1 MKHPSVVELF
11 ERSVDQFERRTAIER
26 VGQTVTYGELDISSS
41 NFANCLLDAGATKGA
56 TVAILLEDPVE
67 VIKAILGTL
76 KAGCAFVPLEAA
88 MPEKR
93 LLSMLSLVEPQWCVV
108 EEKFIERV
116 NSGTAKVISIAGQ
129 DFTGYFNPRR
139 PDIQLAPDDMVYVY
153 FTSGSTGQPKGIAG
167 RRKGIDH
174 FIRWEVKT
182 LGVGPGTRVSQVL
195 PFSFDGSLR
204 DIFVP
209 LTSGGPH
216 SAPRRT

>member
-1 MKHPSVVELF
+1 MKNLNVVELF
-11 ERSVDQFERRTAIER
+11 QHIVDEHESRAAIER
-26 VGQTVTYGELDISSS
+26 DGQMLAYGELDIASS
-41 NFANCLLDAGATKGA
+41 NFANYLLDAGATKGA
-56 TVAILLEDPVE
+56 TVAILLDDPVE
-67 VIKAILGTL
+67 TIKAMLGTL

-93 LLSMLSLVEPQWCVV
+93 LLSMLSLVEPQWFIVD
-108 EEKFIERV
+108 EKFLELVERV
-116 NSGTAKVISIAGQ
+116 NHSAAKVICTGGN
-129 DFTGYFNPRR
+129 DFSSYFNPRR
-139 PDIQLAPDDMVYVY
+139 PNIELAPDDMCYVY

-209 LTSGGPH
+209 LTSGG
-216 SAPRRT
+216 TI